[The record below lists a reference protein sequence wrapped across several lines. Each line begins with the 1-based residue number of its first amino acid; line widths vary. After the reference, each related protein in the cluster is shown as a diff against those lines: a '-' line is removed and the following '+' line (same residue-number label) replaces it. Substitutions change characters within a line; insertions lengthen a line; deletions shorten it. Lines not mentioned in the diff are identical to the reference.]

1 MGRLAVMTRLGFI
14 FTNFMWSWSAV
25 NSETKQ
31 VMFFPWDC
39 YLDKEY
45 FERTNEKRYL
55 ILHDSWATNPSHEN
69 ELQLGYR
76 DAVNNLNRVIDNGYG
91 LTVMF
96 QTPVKLL
103 EYPKSS
109 ETAKIRKLHSASYF
123 NANFSRDGEGYFA
136 TLISRHNT

>member
-1 MGRLAVMTRLGFI
+1 MSRLAVMTRLDFR
-14 FTNFMWSWSAV
+14 FTNVMWSWSAV
-25 NSETKQ
+25 NNQTQQ

-76 DAVNNLNRVIDNGYG
+76 GAVNNLKRVIDNGYG

-109 ETAKIRKLHSASYF
+109 ETAKIRKFHSASYF

>member
-1 MGRLAVMTRLGFI
+1 MSRLAVMTRLGFT
-14 FTNFMWSWSAV
+14 FTNVMWSWSAV
-25 NSETKQ
+25 NDLTQQ

-39 YLDKEY
+39 YLDREY
-45 FERTNEKRYL
+45 FERTNERRYL
-55 ILHDSWATNPSHEN
+55 ILHDSWETNPSNEN
-69 ELQLGYR
+69 TLQLGYK

-96 QTPVKLL
+96 QTPVNLL

-109 ETAKIRKLHSASYF
+109 EKAEIRNLHSASYF
-123 NANFSRDGEGYFA
+123 NAKLFRDGEGYFA

>member
-1 MGRLAVMTRLGFI
+1 MSRLAIMTKLGFI
-14 FTNFMWSWSAV
+14 FTNVMWSWSAV

-39 YLDKEY
+39 YLDKEH
-45 FERTNEKRYL
+45 FSRTNEKRYL
-55 ILHDSWATNPSHEN
+55 ILHDSWGTNPSNEN
-69 ELQLGYR
+69 ALQLGYT
-76 DAVNNLNRVIDNGYG
+76 DAVNNLNQVIVNGYG

-109 ETAKIRKLHSASYF
+109 ETAKIKRLHSASYF
-123 NANFSRDGEGYFA
+123 NAKLSRDGEGYFA
-136 TLISRHNT
+136 RLISRHNT